1 MNESIALQDL
11 APILKRLRLSA
22 VMPCLKEQTED
33 PENNSRPYL
42 DLIYELLTSEVARR
56 TEKALA
62 RRLSDAAVRHADA
75 CMSQIDFKS
84 PRGLKKA
91 QILTL
96 GNCDWIRA
104 HQNCIITGATGCGK
118 TWIASALTN
127 AACRLGFRARFIRVP
142 RLLKN
147 MMASHQLDR
156 GFERELR
163 ELKKIDLLVLDDW
176 GIGQMDAL
184 GRSDLLEIIEE
195 RYDNGSTLI
204 TSVLPVSKWSE
215 YIGDATYADSILD
228 RIVRKAHR
236 IEMSG
241 DSMREQ
247 EKYGAVKK

>member
-22 VMPCLKEQTED
+22 VMPCLKEQSEE
-33 PENNSRPYL
+33 PENISRPYL
-42 DLIYELLTSEVARR
+42 DLIYELLTAEVARR

-84 PRGLKKA
+84 PRGLKRA

-176 GIGQMDAL
+176 GIGQMDAV

-241 DSMREQ
+241 ASMREQ